1 MQNPST
7 AGPAPAELPIVTLA
21 KNVNASNVGTGR
33 NLAAVSNYY
42 TRLAI
47 NDNNF
52 LRVRGYLLSEAGL
65 ALSASSVPV
74 SLGGFVAS
82 FFTISKDIL
91 NVVSAALAIT
101 TSSIAL
107 LRALPAAPTAGVT
120 SAAIAA
126 NLASLRGRHLL
137 DAQHDENATHAE
149 VFAANQ
155 SRAFEQFSKTAFSNG
170 DNPQN
175 LYCSVTTNIARI
187 NLLQDGLDTVQTI
200 LSNPTAAFDGLTPSH
215 FTSVFTDSNLASAN
229 LQKLGPG
236 VTRTFNNNNNNNGN
250 AIDGFC
256 SAPLQCPPAKLLANG
271 SRDTSVPLCFTK
283 DQLAQNQS
291 NFNTILRQI
300 PTILIFPLA
309 QPGEPNF
316 IGTGL
321 TANQSSNLAFIAAE
335 IALAASIINEVA
347 NILAITGDVITY
359 LLRFPSLAIQVGQLE
374 ISAITFEST
383 LERDY
388 SPGGAAYA
396 DLQRFL
402 TAIDTYRRALGQGSL
417 QSMVTNAQKQLNT
430 ARSMLV
436 GTVAPK
442 SA

>member
-1 MQNPST
+1 MTSAMRTPAT
-7 AGPAPAELPIVTLA
+7 ASPGPGGRAELPIVTLTR
-21 KNVNASNVGTGR
+21 NVNASNVGTGK
-33 NLAAVSNYY
+33 NLAAISNYY

-82 FFTISKDIL
+82 FFIVAKDIL
-91 NVVSAALAIT
+91 NVVTAALAIT

-107 LRALPAAPTAGVT
+107 LRALPAAPTPGVT
-120 SAAIAA
+120 TTAIAA
-126 NLASLRGRHLL
+126 NLAGLQGRHLL
-137 DAQHDENATHAE
+137 GAQYDENATHAE

-155 SRAFEQFSKTAFSNG
+155 SRMFEQFSKTAFSNG
-170 DNPQN
+170 DNPQD

-187 NLLQDGLDTVQTI
+187 NLLQDGLNTVQTI
-200 LSNPTAAFDGLTPSH
+200 LS
-215 FTSVFTDSNLASAN
+215 
-229 LQKLGPG
+229 
-236 VTRTFNNNNNNNGN
+236 
-250 AIDGFC
+250 
-256 SAPLQCPPAKLLANG
+256 
-271 SRDTSVPLCFTK
+271 
-283 DQLAQNQS
+283 
-291 NFNTILRQI
+291 
-300 PTILIFPLA
+300 
-309 QPGEPNF
+309 
-316 IGTGL
+316 
-321 TANQSSNLAFIAAE
+321 NQSSNLAFIAAE